1 MQTERLKWK
10 TYFSL
15 RCYSPFIPLDVAKV
29 SFNQLGAGNM
39 DWGLRGMICCWEVMI
54 DSEGITSMSVLGQG
68 DGAGAW
74 EHLQRLQT
82 ELEVKH
88 RDWIEEEDKQALFPN
103 PAKILWRLRWAQ
115 CPLLW
120 SAGGAAWDLE
130 HQENPPLWVKS
141 LKLWWR
147 WGHWTNCPSARIPTT
162 SCTTASRA
170 PHRLTQEICHKTHRQ
185 PLQYREASARH
196 YLRK

>member
-88 RDWIEEEDKQALFPN
+88 RGWIEEEDKQALFPN
-103 PAKILWRLRWAQ
+103 PAKILWRLRWNAVSSVS
-115 CPLLW
+115 
-120 SAGGAAWDLE
+120 SAVVRWGRSMRPGTSGKPPSVSEISEAVVEMRSLNKLSIS
-130 HQENPPLWVKS
+130 ENPDHLLHHSQQSSSQADPGNLS
-141 LKLWWR
+141 
-147 WGHWTNCPSARIPTT
+147 
-162 SCTTASRA
+162 
-170 PHRLTQEICHKTHRQ
+170 
-185 PLQYREASARH
+185 
-196 YLRK
+196 